1 MRSFLHGILKPSIS
15 TLAMAAAISVLPVV
29 AQAQEAPVAEDDAVM
44 EAVVVEGRRISQTDL
59 AIGTGQATNTVG
71 VTREELLS
79 APGGISGLKMLETL
93 PGFNVQT
100 DGALGLYEFGNSVT
114 VRAFNLQQIGFVL
127 DGVPMGRSDAFGGS
141 PIFRY
146 VDNEN
151 LGSVIAS
158 PGAGDVS
165 LPSYASL
172 GPIVSYNSILPSE
185 EMGGIA
191 SVTIGD
197 DNLQRTFLKL
207 ETGRIGGFSAYISR
221 SKTDSDL
228 WRGAGSIDREHLEG
242 KLRYDFQNDAFLQ
255 AGYVSND
262 FFDYDSPSMSR
273 ATYNLRGR
281 DYGYLGAIPDSCISP
296 RPNVYDFNGDGV
308 INGSDFTP
316 VFTQGSCM
324 DYYED
329 RINIR
334 DDTLYSLKGGVP
346 IGETITLE
354 ATAYYEDKDGYGVSP
369 DSYSNTLG
377 IYNRQLAA
385 GLDVVHP
392 RGVQYGLSGVGGI
405 RKGIVAG
412 LTWEVANHT
421 FEAGFWTEKDEYH
434 RTQLRLNKTGG
445 TADGDVIWDEVAYYR
460 RDYDSQR
467 DTKQYYLKDTIRLL
481 DDKLALELGLK
492 LLDIDYALDGYRD
505 FKDYEEFQRPVS
517 IRASYESDPLP
528 MIGAVYSLNS
538 TDQIFS
544 SFSQN
549 YALPRGTDDI
559 FSTASEFATPKAEKS
574 DNFEIGFRTNRPT
587 FNGAVS
593 AFYTSFQNR
602 LVADVIR
609 NPETFETETIYVN
622 AGGTTAYGFELSGVW
637 NPEFLNKQLFADVNL
652 TYNHAELD
660 DGFGHDLQG
669 NIINPAGS
677 RLADS
682 PEWLFT
688 GGITWEPTEWLVA
701 NISTKYTGERYA
713 DFAEGAYQDDNV
725 MESYFLWSGY
735 IDIGGPNNFGLPEN
749 VSLRFNID
757 NIFDEDT
764 LAFTFTTTG
773 RGAATYR
780 PLNPRTAQ
788 ITLTARF

>member
-1 MRSFLHGILKPSIS
+1 MLQTIRKSMKSQ
-15 TLAMAAAISVLPVV
+15 ISVLALLCAAGMLPAF
-29 AQAQEAPVAEDDAVM
+29 AQDADARATDDQAVM
-44 EAVVVEGRRISQTDL
+44 EAVVVEGRRVSQTDL
-59 AIGTGQATNTVG
+59 AIGLGEATNTVA

-151 LGSVIAS
+151 LGSVVAS

-185 EMGGIA
+185 TMGGMAAI
-191 SVTIGD
+191 TIGD

-207 ETGRIGGFSAYISR
+207 ETGKIGGFSAYFSR

-228 WRGAGSIDREHLEG
+228 WRGAGTIDREHLEG

-255 AGYVSND
+255 AGYVSNN
-262 FFDYDSPSMSR
+262 FFDYDSPSFNR
-273 ATYNLRGR
+273 ATYRTVGR
-281 DYGYLGAIPDSCISP
+281 DFGYEASISDSCIAP
-296 RPNVYDFNGDGV
+296 VGPVYDFNEDGTV
-308 INGSDFTP
+308 DGSDFQP
-316 VFTQGSCM
+316 VFTGASCLN
-324 DYYED
+324 YFED

-334 DDTLYSLKGGVP
+334 DDVLYSLKGGLP
-346 IGETITLE
+346 ITENLSVD

-369 DSYSNTLG
+369 DGYANSRTIFLRQEALG
-377 IYNRQLAA
+377 LP
-385 GLDVVHP
+385 VVHP

-405 RKGIVAG
+405 RKGITGG
-412 LTWEVANHT
+412 LTWDVANHT
-421 FEAGFWTEKDEYH
+421 LQIGGWIEDEEYN

-445 TADGDVIWDEVAYYR
+445 SADGEVIEDEVAYFR
-460 RDYDSQR
+460 RAYQSIRETTQI
-467 DTKQYYLKDTIRLL
+467 YVKDTVRLL
-481 DDKLALELGLK
+481 DDKLAVELGLK
-492 LLDIDYALDGYRD
+492 MLSIDYSLDGYRD
-505 FKDYEEFQRPVS
+505 FADYERFGPQT
-517 IRASYESDPLP
+517 IDAKYESDPLP
-528 MIGAVYSLNS
+528 MIGAVYDLSS
-538 TDQIFS
+538 TDQIFAS
-544 SFSQN
+544 YSQN
-549 YALPRGTDDI
+549 YALPRGADDI
-559 FSTASEFATPKAEKS
+559 FSTAVSFDAPAPDAEES
-574 DNFEIGFRTNRPT
+574 QNYEIGIRTNRPT

-593 AFYTSFQNR
+593 AFYTKFDNR
-602 LVADVIR
+602 LVTGNVIDPATLQ
-609 NPETFETETIYVN
+609 PEAFYIN
-622 AGGTTAYGFELSGVW
+622 AGGTTAYGVELSGVW
-637 NPEFLNKQLFADVNL
+637 QPEFFNNQLYADVNL
-652 TYNHAELD
+652 TYNRAELD
-660 DGFGHDLQG
+660 DGFGV
-669 NIINPAGS
+669 NPAGS
-677 RLADS
+677 LLADS

-688 GGITWEPTEWLVA
+688 GGVTWEPTEWLVA

-713 DFAEGAYQDDNV
+713 DFAEGAFQADNV

-735 IDIGGPNNFGLPEN
+735 VDLGGPNNFGLPEN
-749 VSLRFNID
+749 ISLRFNVD

-773 RGAATYR
+773 TGVASYR

-788 ITLTARF
+788 VTLTARF